1 MSQVAGRWGDA
12 GELQVGDDV
21 RRADGSTGD
30 VVAVLVVP
38 VQQRVDSLTVG
49 GMHI

>member
-1 MSQVAGRWGDA
+1 
-12 GELQVGDDV
+12 VGDDV

-38 VQQRVDSLTVG
+38 EELQQIR
-49 GMHI
+49 